1 MERDMKKILTI
12 VPMITHG
19 SGAIPVWAD
28 QFGQIATQFASDR
41 DVASAQ
47 AALVLAAEDAGFPQ

>member
-1 MERDMKKILTI
+1 MKKILTI